1 MSVVQ
6 SGDGLDSGL
15 KLPATVT
22 STGAV
27 PKIAVLLA
35 AYNGMAWLEQ
45 QVHSILAQ
53 QGVQV
58 ALFISVDASTDG
70 TRDWALAL
78 SQSQNA
84 ITLLPDAGRLG
95 SAGANFLHLLCQVE
109 CAGFDAVAFADQDD
123 IWLPDKLQRAWQRIA
138 SGQCAAYSSNVLAFW
153 DDGRR
158 QLIDKAQPQKALDY
172 FFEAAGPGCT
182 YVLSAAAMA
191 HLQPWVRAHAH
202 TSALHE
208 VALHDWLVYAY
219 CRAQGLPWFID
230 PVPSMYYRQH
240 ASNHVGVNAGWSA
253 YRKRW
258 VLLRSRWFRR
268 QVLAIARLVAPQQEA
283 RLAQRWFLIR
293 HFNQLRRRRRDAWL
307 LLGLLLLGIY

>member
-45 QVHSILAQ
+45 QVHSIVAQ

-58 ALFISVDASTDG
+58 ALFISVDARTDG

-84 ITLLPDAGRLG
+84 ITLLPDAGRVG

-182 YVLSAAAMA
+182 YVLGATAMA
-191 HLQPWVRAHAH
+191 QLQPWVRANAHALR
-202 TSALHE
+202 A
-208 VALHDWLVYAY
+208 VDLHDWLVYAY
-219 CRAQGLPWFID
+219 CRTQGLRWYID
-230 PVPSMYYRQH
+230 PVPSMHYRQH
-240 ASNHVGVNAGWSA
+240 ASNPAGINAG
-253 YRKRW
+253 
-258 VLLRSRWFRR
+258 LR
-268 QVLAIARLVAPQQEA
+268 
-283 RLAQRWFLIR
+283 
-293 HFNQLRRRRRDAWL
+293 
-307 LLGLLLLGIY
+307 